1 MRLYAAGN
9 KILLDPEPLTA
20 KEVGRNARFKAQF
33 KRYVMCELDG
43 KFLLN
48 EIGNFTEFD
57 KIVSSLSRL
66 ASRLNVDLTIDEDLE
81 KSFVRVRELA
91 EERSRLGNEIKRGD
105 HKHDARLA
113 EFSCKV
119 DATMVR
125 PLKDRQMRDAFFL
138 ATMGRA
144 GNFSVPGSGKTATVL
159 GAFAFLAACGKVDRI
174 MVVCPKNAFDS
185 WVTEW
190 RLCFGEKWPL
200 SLFTT
205 QDDAYK
211 KLGRADRRRYIRTSV
226 GGRNLLLV
234 NYEAAPTV
242 TEELK
247 RVAGDRTLLVFD
259 EIHRVKRVGGKQA
272 TAALAIASEAPYTFG
287 LTGTPIPNGYIDI
300 YNFLNI
306 LYPREYANFFGFEKS
321 ELKNADEADM
331 EIINRKLQPFY
342 CRTTKDDL
350 GVPRA
355 EPDELIDVDADSR
368 TSMLLG
374 VVKNRYRRNKL
385 TLMLRVLQLENNPL
399 DLLETLDPE
408 EYRWII
414 EEDEET
420 GEVEAVDYS
429 DQIVGMIRSA
439 GASSKQSRCISLIE
453 DLVSQGRPIIVW
465 CIFVKSMADLRR
477 RLLNCGIE
485 ARTINGQDDLVCR
498 SEDLDD
504 FRAGKFPVL
513 ITNPHTLAE
522 SVSLHSICHDAVYY
536 EYSFNLV
543 HLLQSRD
550 RIHRLGLPQDQKTN
564 YYYLCEDYDL
574 GKAEPW
580 SLDHEIYDRLKWKE
594 DTMLRCID
602 ADILETQPTSQEDL
616 EAIFAG
622 LFDDE

>member
-113 EFSCKV
+113 EFSRMV

-159 GAFAFLAACGKVDRI
+159 GAFAFLAARGKVDRI

-185 WVTEW
+185 WATEW
-190 RLCFGEKWPL
+190 RLCFGEKWRL

-247 RVAGDRTLLVFD
+247 QVAGDRTLLVFD

-355 EPDELIDVDADSR
+355 EPDELIDVDADLR

-453 DLVSQGRPIIVW
+453 DLVSQARPIIVW

-477 RLLNCGIE
+477 RLLDCGIE

-580 SLDHEIYDRLKWKE
+580 SLDHEIYDRLIWKE